1 MTMPTEISAMP
12 IAVHPERPKLRKR
25 PLKAVHHFRELL
37 KDKEN
42 TEHVFRIFEALP
54 RKSFRDEA
62 SSFGLSEKGRAIHA
76 REHYLP
82 DLLDDH
88 ERLRAMPEGSVAHAY
103 CDFMEKEGLSAAG
116 LVAEGE
122 KMGNRRYGDLVEWYG
137 WRSRDT
143 HDLLHVLTGYGR
155 DAIGEQCVLAFTYGQ
170 QPALANLFIA
180 YAGGVNV
187 KKTIKTK
194 APILSAINE
203 AKRFGK
209 ASPRICEE
217 SITDLLAEPLKA
229 VRERFHITEPRHYH
243 EVHRVLRE
251 EGRDPYDLLARNAE
265 QGGMESAQPA

>member
-1 MTMPTEISAMP
+1 MP
-12 IAVHPERPKLRKR
+12 IAVHPDRPRLRKR

-62 SSFGLSEKGRAIHA
+62 RSFGLSEKGRTIHA
-76 REHYLP
+76 REPYLP

-122 KMGNRRYGDLVEWYG
+122 KMGRRRYGDLVEWYG

-180 YAGGVNV
+180 YAGGLHV
-187 KKTIKTK
+187 KKVAQTK
-194 APILSAINE
+194 APVLRAITE

-217 SITDLLAEPLKA
+217 SITDLLAEPLDE
-229 VRERFHITEPRHYH
+229 VRVRFNIKSPHHYH

-251 EGRDPYDLLARNAE
+251 EGLDPYARIAE
-265 QGGMESAQPA
+265 QGSMESAQPA

>member
-1 MTMPTEISAMP
+1 MTMIPEISEMP
-12 IAVHPERPKLRKR
+12 IAVHPDRPVLKKR

-42 TEHVFRIFEALP
+42 TEHVFHIFEALP
-54 RKSFRDEA
+54 RKTFRDEA
-62 SSFGLSEKGRAIHA
+62 RAFGTSERGRAVFA
-76 REHYLP
+76 SERYLP

-122 KMGNRRYGDLVEWYG
+122 KTGRRRYGDLVEWYG
-137 WRSRDT
+137 GRSRDT

-170 QPALANLFIA
+170 QPSLANLFIS
-180 YAGGVNV
+180 YAGGMNV
-187 KKTIKTK
+187 KKVTRTK
-194 APILSAINE
+194 APVLRAITQ
-203 AKRFGK
+203 AKGFGK

-217 SITDLLAEPLKA
+217 NITDLLAEPLDA
-229 VRERFHITEPRHYH
+229 VRERFNIKAPHYYH
-243 EVHRVLRE
+243 EVHRILRE
-251 EGRDPYDLLARNAE
+251 EGIDPFAANASQAE
-265 QGGMESAQPA
+265 LESAQPA

>member
-1 MTMPTEISAMP
+1 MTALPEISDMP
-12 IAVHPERPKLRKR
+12 VPVHPDRPRLRKR

-42 TEHVFRIFEALP
+42 TEHVFHIFEALP
-54 RKSFRDEA
+54 HKAFRDEA
-62 SSFGLSEKGRAIHA
+62 QRFALSEKGRAIYA
-76 REHYLP
+76 REPYLP

-88 ERLRAMPEGSVAHAY
+88 DRLRAMPEGSVAHAY

-122 KMGNRRYGDLVEWYG
+122 KMGRRKYGDLVEWYG
-137 WRSRDT
+137 SRNRDT

-155 DAIGEQCVLAFTYGQ
+155 DAVGEQCVLAFTYGQ
-170 QPALANLFIA
+170 DPSLAHLFIA
-180 YAGGVNV
+180 YAGGLNV
-187 KKTIKTK
+187 KKGTRTK
-194 APILSAINE
+194 APIFHAITQ

-217 SITDLLAEPLKA
+217 SITDLLAEPLEA
-229 VRERFHITEPRHYH
+229 VRARFNIAAPHHYH

-251 EGRDPYDLLARNAE
+251 EGRDPYDMLARTAG
-265 QGGMESAQPA
+265 QGGMDSAQPA